1 MKKFLAIALIAATFV
16 ACNEGEKKVED
27 AVNTA
32 DSAASAVV
40 DSAAATVNAVTDS
53 HLKARHRK
61 ACIART
67 TSSHL
72 CSRR

>member
-27 AVNTA
+27 AVHTA

-40 DSAAATVNAVTDS
+40 DSAAPTVNAVPDSAAATVNAVVDPAKAAVTDS
-53 HLKARHRK
+53 SKK
-61 ACIART
+61 
-67 TSSHL
+67 
-72 CSRR
+72 

>member
-40 DSAAATVNAVTDS
+40 DSAAATVNAVVDTAKAAVTDS
-53 HLKARHRK
+53 SKK
-61 ACIART
+61 
-67 TSSHL
+67 
-72 CSRR
+72 

>member
-40 DSAAATVNAVTDS
+40 DSAACLRNG
-53 HLKARHRK
+53 HYIK
-61 ACIART
+61 
-67 TSSHL
+67 
-72 CSRR
+72 